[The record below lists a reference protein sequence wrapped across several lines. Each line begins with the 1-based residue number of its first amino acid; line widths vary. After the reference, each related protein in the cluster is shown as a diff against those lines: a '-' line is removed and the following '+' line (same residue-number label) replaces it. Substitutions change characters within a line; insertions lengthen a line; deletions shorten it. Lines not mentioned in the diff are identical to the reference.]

1 MTLRSGRDQ
10 RNGGRRGVRDGDQA
24 ARRPFVDAGWEG
36 YDPAE
41 MADAPGSGPQRLAG
55 TENRRN
61 YRASRSGGIGSV
73 LRFTVFTLALGGI
86 VLGALNAFA
95 RPAVVHAIVDWGA
108 ENPTALKLPFVADL
122 VRGELGASL
131 IEPVDATDFREIVL
145 QIKYGDTTAEIGE
158 ALVQE
163 GVITD
168 ARAFVFESIER
179 GETYN
184 FIAGRHIVSKAMTV
198 DQVINSL
205 TSPPSNAPTIRIAFR
220 EGLRIEQIVA
230 KLESVEANPTDPALT
245 LTLDVNLYYQL
256 ATNPPP
262 DLLARY
268 PWLKLPEGA
277 SLEGFLFPATY
288 DVAPDIAPLA
298 LIEQQLDA
306 FAANAAPALL
316 VLPPDQIYQTV
327 QVASL
332 VEPEVKLDTD
342 RPLVA
347 GVFVNR
353 LDLKKWPTGL
363 LNSNPTVNYAS
374 DSVWLA
380 SHPISSWVD
389 YTFWTPVAGSTPLSK
404 IVFPAKIAPYNT
416 YAHGGLPPTPICSPG
431 LASLEAAVA
440 PDTQDGYYYF
450 LAKNDGTGA
459 LAFAKTS
466 AEQLANEKKYGY
478 LP

>member
-1 MTLRSGRDQ
+1 MTLRSGRDS
-10 RNGGRRGVRDGDQA
+10 RKGGRRGVRDGDQA
-24 ARRPFVDAGWEG
+24 PRRPFVDTGWEG
-36 YDPAE
+36 YDQAE
-41 MADAPGSGPQRLAG
+41 AADAPGSGPKLVAG
-55 TENRRN
+55 AENRRD
-61 YRASRSGGIGSV
+61 YRSSRSGGIGSV
-73 LRFTVFTLALGGI
+73 LRFAVFTLVLGGI
-86 VLGALNAFA
+86 VLGALYAFA
-95 RPAVVHAIVDWGA
+95 RPAIVHAVVDWGA

-122 VRGELGASL
+122 VRSELGASL
-131 IEPVDATDFREIVL
+131 TEPVDATDFREIVF
-145 QIKYGDTTAEIGE
+145 QIKSGDTTTEIGDE
-158 ALVQE
+158 LVRT

-184 FIAGRHIVSKAMTV
+184 FIAGRHIVSKAMTI
-198 DQVINSL
+198 DQIIDSL
-205 TSPPSNAPTIRIAFR
+205 TLSPSNAPTIRIAFR
-220 EGLRIEQIVA
+220 EGLRIEQMVA

-245 LTLDVNLYYQL
+245 LKLDVNLYYQL

-262 DLLARY
+262 DLLAAY

-288 DVAPDIAPLA
+288 DVAADTSALQ

-306 FAANAAPALL
+306 FAANAPPALL

-327 QVASL
+327 QLASL

-347 GVFVNR
+347 GVYVNR
-353 LDLKKWPTGL
+353 LDRKKWPTGL
-363 LNSNPTVNYAS
+363 LNSNPTVNYAN
-374 DSVWLA
+374 DSVWLT

-389 YTFWTPVAGSTPLSK
+389 YTFWTSVTGSTSLAK
-404 IVFPAKIAPYNT
+404 IVFPEEIAPYNT

-466 AEQLANEKKYGY
+466 AEQAANERKYGY